1 MKIRTKIICTAGPS
15 VDSDDAIRSMVKH
28 GMSIL
33 RINCSHGD
41 EKFRNITMERVRRIE
56 KELQT
61 PVGVMVDLQGPKLRV
76 GDLPEPFLLHQS
88 DEWTFSIKEPAN
100 LANKIIPTSFR
111 KLPDAVE
118 VGSRIYLND
127 GLIRTEVLK
136 KSAHSVT
143 VKILHGGFL
152 ESRKGMNIP
161 HYRGRLSILNS
172 KDKADLL
179 WGLKNDVDFVAVSF
193 IRSAEDVQVVRKF
206 ISKHAPNKH
215 PLVIAKI
222 EKPEAVDNMDAIIAE
237 SDGILVARGDLGI
250 EMNLSKVPVI
260 QKQLI
265 EKCRFAKK
273 PVIIATQ
280 MLDSMRTQPIPTR
293 AEVSDVASAIYAGA
307 DVVMLTGETSAGK
320 YPVKATEMMH
330 HIISDVENHMVQKNF
345 RKTPKDFDL
354 TDYRE
359 AFLFNVMQIA
369 DDIDAKAIVML
380 AKRGQLTPI
389 MSKFHPKQ
397 PVFSLASDVGAYR
410 QLCLYWGV
418 FPIETPMRVVERRI
432 EHGIEV
438 LKNSK
443 LIKKKDRIVFVYW
456 DYLSD
461 NLNVKIVE
469 A

>member
-1 MKIRTKIICTAGPS
+1 MKIRTKIICTDGPS
-15 VDSDDAIRSMVKH
+15 VDSEDRIRAMIKQ

-33 RINCSHGD
+33 RLNCSHGND
-41 EKFRNITMERVRRIE
+41 ASRLNALTRVRKIE
-56 KELQT
+56 KELLT
-61 PVGVMVDLQGPKLRV
+61 PIGVMIDLQGPKLRV
-76 GDLPEPFLLHQS
+76 GDLPKPFMLHHGDVWVIS
-88 DEWTFSIKEPAN
+88 TKKKADEAC
-100 LANKIIPTSFR
+100 KIIPTSF
-111 KLPDAVE
+111 KDLPSAVDKD
-118 VGSRIYLND
+118 SRIYMND
-127 GLIRTEVLK
+127 GLIRTQVVTKDED
-136 KSAHSVT
+136 SVT
-143 VKILHGGFL
+143 VKVIHGGVL

-161 HYRGRLSILNS
+161 HYRGRHSLLNQ

-179 WGLKNDVDFVAVSF
+179 WGLEHEVDFVAVSF
-193 IRSAEDVQVVRKF
+193 IRTAEDVTTVRRF
-206 ISKHAPNKH
+206 IRKHSPDKQ
-215 PLVIAKI
+215 PLIIAKI
-222 EKPEAVDNMDAIIAE
+222 EKPEAVENMDAIIQE

-250 EMNLSKVPVI
+250 ELSLAKVPVV

-307 DVVMLTGETSAGK
+307 DAVMLTGETSAGQ
-320 YPVKATEMMH
+320 YPVKATEMLH
-330 HIISDVENHMVQKNF
+330 QIISEVEHHMIQKNF
-345 RKTPKDFDL
+345 RKTPRDFDL
-354 TDYRE
+354 KDYKE
-359 AFLFNVMQIA
+359 AFLFNVMQLA
-369 DDIDAKAIVML
+369 DDIEAKAIVIL
-380 AKRGQLTPI
+380 AKRGQLTKA

-397 PVFSLASDVGAYR
+397 PVFSLAPDVGAYR

-418 FPIETPMRVVERRI
+418 FPIETPMRVIERRI

-438 LKNSK
+438 LKNER
-443 LIKKKDRIVFVYW
+443 LIKKSDRLVFVYW